1 MASLYL
7 MFLISKIKKS
17 KKWHVICVNSCT
29 GFPLSVHDLG
39 KKQKTHCFIC
49 LSDVLQLLVR
59 CWDIVPYFETNRNPD
74 LLEKRNLDH
83 LSVCRGSLR
92 GMLKISAEAADRY
105 RSFQG
110 VGRCEIIRETFTTQM
125 RTF

>member
-1 MASLYL
+1 MACHMCEFLYR
-7 MFLISKIKKS
+7 
-17 KKWHVICVNSCT
+17 
-29 GFPLSVHDLG
+29 FPLSVHDLG
-39 KKQKTHCFIC
+39 KKQKTQYFIC
-49 LSDVLQLLVR
+49 PSDVLQLLAR
-59 CWDIVPYFETNRNPD
+59 CWDIFPYFETNRNTD

-83 LSVCRGSLR
+83 LSVCRGALR

-105 RSFQG
+105 CSFQG